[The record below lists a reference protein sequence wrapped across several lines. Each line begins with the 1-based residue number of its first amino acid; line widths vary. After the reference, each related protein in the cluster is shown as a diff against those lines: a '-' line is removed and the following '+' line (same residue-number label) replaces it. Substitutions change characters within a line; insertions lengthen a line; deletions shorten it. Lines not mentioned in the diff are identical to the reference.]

1 MALNGDMA
9 RRLLDPADS
18 AKQAGDAAAA
28 NARLD
33 PEVKLYRRRWYVLAI
48 ACLMGFAQGWIWNFY
63 GPIAVAVERVLKWDD
78 NTLALLANWGPFSY
92 FLGFLPTTWLM
103 DHKGARP
110 ALIAG
115 AVLCFAAAA
124 VKLAAPVDASRACLA
139 WAHVG
144 QMLNGLAGPVG
155 MSVGPVLSAAWFPPH
170 ERTTATSFSAMF
182 NILGNAV
189 FMVVGPRVVPN
200 TDPATGRD
208 ASAADVERNL
218 RRYQWMATVYT
229 AAVLVLVLA
238 YLPSRPPTPPSASA
252 TVARQRIRDGVRALT
267 TRRFRPFWV
276 AACCY
281 GVITG
286 TYSGWGPVLT
296 LILHRV
302 AGASQD
308 AAGLIGFWSTL
319 GGCAVGIGISIV
331 SDRPVR
337 DSAQKHFFL
346 LQQPNALHCTALPY
360 A

>member
-1 MALNGDMA
+1 
-9 RRLLDPADS
+9 
-18 AKQAGDAAAA
+18 
-28 NARLD
+28 
-33 PEVKLYRRRWYVLAI
+33 VL
-48 ACLMGFAQGWIWNFY
+48 G
-63 GPIAVAVERVLKWDD
+63 WDD
-78 NTLALLANWGPFSY
+78 DTLALLANWGPFSY

-110 ALIAG
+110 ALVAG
-115 AVLCFAAAA
+115 AALCFAAAA
-124 VKLAAPVDASRACLA
+124 VKLAAPVSPARSSLV

-144 QMLNGLAGPVG
+144 QALNGLAGPVG

-200 TDPATGRD
+200 TDPATGKD

-252 TVARQRIRDGVRALT
+252 TVARQRIRDGVRALAT
-267 TRRFRPFWV
+267 KRFRPFWV

-346 LQQPNALHCTALPY
+346 LQQPNALHCTATVCIIWPGFSFLLS
-360 A
+360 